1 MILYIKKRIS
11 KYISHLIMVKYLKLY
26 KLIII
31 KVTETNKQT
40 NTHTD
45 RQTDRQTRPTHA
57 VTIGIHGKTP
67 KNSWQDNNANGNS
80 KSWRKWHTTA
90 RRWKPPPSSFI
101 KIFWAGSRIYTLY
114 WVCGML
120 VIILYSFID

>member
-1 MILYIKKRIS
+1 
-11 KYISHLIMVKYLKLY
+11 MVKYLKLY

-67 KNSWQDNNANGNS
+67 KNS
-80 KSWRKWHTTA
+80 
-90 RRWKPPPSSFI
+90 
-101 KIFWAGSRIYTLY
+101 
-114 WVCGML
+114 
-120 VIILYSFID
+120 